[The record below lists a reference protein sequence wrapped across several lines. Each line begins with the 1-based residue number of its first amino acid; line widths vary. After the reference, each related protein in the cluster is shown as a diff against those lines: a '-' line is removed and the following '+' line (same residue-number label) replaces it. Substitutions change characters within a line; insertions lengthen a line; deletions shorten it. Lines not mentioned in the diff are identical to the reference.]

1 MFFNLI
7 LILTT
12 VILYCYRRVVFLK
25 ALSLILWI
33 CKWRIEH
40 RLKKIKP
47 VSNKMTQKTS
57 TTINNSCF
65 TEYDVVFNEKE
76 YNFVVFSD
84 YNRQSYN
91 DVLEFEKS
99 IGNNIDKR
107 NLIVH
112 SSITND
118 MGEILFDITHDLRK
132 FSFYF
137 DKHVKLNRFFDF
149 LDDKKIKKR
158 VNIIDYNIMLY
169 MNDDNF
175 TEKVYKIKEIYN
187 TDFVTIFFDNFQD
200 KYVPLQ
206 PNAIDALLQL
216 NVPNV
221 PNVPLQMV
229 PIMEDL
235 D

>member
-7 LILTT
+7 LILIT
-12 VILYCYRRVVFLK
+12 VMLYCYRRVVFLK

-33 CKWRIEH
+33 YKWRIEC

-47 VSNKMTQKTS
+47 IQNQITHQTS
-57 TTINNSCF
+57 TTINDSCF
-65 TEYDVVFNEKE
+65 TEYDVIFNEKE
-76 YNFVVFSD
+76 YNFVMFSD
-84 YNRQSYN
+84 F

-118 MGEILFDITHDLRK
+118 MGEILFDITSDLRK

-137 DKHVKLNRFFDF
+137 DKHVKLNMFFDF

-158 VNIIDYNIMLY
+158 VNITDYNIMLY

-187 TDFVTIFFDNFQD
+187 TNFVTIFFDNFQD
-200 KYVPLQ
+200 EKVPLQ
-206 PNAIDALLQL
+206 LNAIGEKVLLL
-216 NVPNV
+216 KD
-221 PNVPLQMV
+221 
-229 PIMEDL
+229 ID
-235 D
+235 

>member
-7 LILTT
+7 LILIT
-12 VILYCYRRVVFLK
+12 VMLYCYRRVVFLK

-33 CKWRIEH
+33 YKWRIEC

-47 VSNKMTQKTS
+47 IQNQITRQTS
-57 TTINNSCF
+57 TTINDSCF
-65 TEYDVVFNEKE
+65 TEYDVIFNEKE
-76 YNFVVFSD
+76 YNFVMFSD
-84 YNRQSYN
+84 F

-118 MGEILFDITHDLRK
+118 MGEILFDITSDLRK

-137 DKHVKLNRFFDF
+137 DKHVKLNMFFDF

-158 VNIIDYNIMLY
+158 VNITDYNIMLY

-187 TDFVTIFFDNFQD
+187 TNFVTIFFDNFQD
-200 KYVPLQ
+200 EKVPLQ
-206 PNAIDALLQL
+206 LNAIEEKVLL
-216 NVPNV
+216 
-221 PNVPLQMV
+221 